1 VGRPSLQE
9 RAPYDVE
16 GVIDIALD
24 LFSAQGYDA
33 TSMADLAH
41 AIGIGK
47 SSIYHHIKG
56 KEQILALALARGLD
70 ALSGVLDEVA
80 ANEGPA
86 RDRLRHI
93 IGRAVE
99 VQATHLREVTLL
111 LRLRGNGD
119 VERQGL
125 QQRRELDNRFADLIR
140 RAQKEHSV
148 RRDVAPVI
156 LTRLVFGMVNSLTEW
171 YRPDGPVSAQD
182 MADTVLT
189 VLFEGVTV
197 NTRATRLSVS

>member
-1 VGRPSLQE
+1 
-9 RAPYDVE
+9 
-16 GVIDIALD
+16 
-24 LFSAQGYDA
+24 
-33 TSMADLAH
+33 
-41 AIGIGK
+41 
-47 SSIYHHIKG
+47 
-56 KEQILALALARGLD
+56 
-70 ALSGVLDEVA
+70 
-80 ANEGPA
+80 
-86 RDRLRHI
+86 LRHI

-125 QQRRELDNRFADLIR
+125 QRRRELDNRFADLIR